1 MKNRLVIIRTCV
13 ILPLCF
19 PIAVNIYTKAKRV
32 NHNYGPRNERD
43 MSEHKSKRIKK
54 TDSPRQAAR
63 KRRAKQPKRS
73 KSKAGRAGEYVGALL
88 ELHKLQGVL
97 LVSLR
102 DEVD

>member
-32 NHNYGPRNERD
+32 NQNYGPRNDRD
-43 MSEHKSKRIKK
+43 MSKHKSKRTKK
-54 TDSPRQAAR
+54 TDSARATAR
-63 KRRAKQPKRS
+63 KRAAKQAKRG
-73 KSKAGRAGEYVGALL
+73 KSKTGKAREYVGALM

-97 LVSLR
+97 LVTLR